1 VDRYLSSFD
10 TVASTCDNARDLNC
24 NFHFTLVSDNPGWR
38 VLREYEGPPGG
49 LMLMSSIVQ
58 DPVPVLSASSVSL
71 SLHTL
76 LFPGIPDEA
85 VSGIQFHQ
93 PIPLRYNPNPAS
105 PFPSPDFPIKKPCN
119 TNNNRTWP
127 SKRSKRSC
135 ETIHRWRITLY
146 TLRGLPWSRDE
157 EIVEESECL
166 HAH

>member
-1 VDRYLSSFD
+1 M
-10 TVASTCDNARDLNC
+10 
-24 NFHFTLVSDNPGWR
+24 
-38 VLREYEGPPGG
+38 REYEGPPGG

-105 PFPSPDFPIKKPCN
+105 PFPSPDFL
-119 TNNNRTWP
+119 
-127 SKRSKRSC
+127 SKNPVTPT
-135 ETIHRWRITLY
+135 TIEHGPQRGQKGHVNPFIGGA
-146 TLRGLPWSRDE
+146 LRY
-157 EIVEESECL
+157 I
-166 HAH
+166 H